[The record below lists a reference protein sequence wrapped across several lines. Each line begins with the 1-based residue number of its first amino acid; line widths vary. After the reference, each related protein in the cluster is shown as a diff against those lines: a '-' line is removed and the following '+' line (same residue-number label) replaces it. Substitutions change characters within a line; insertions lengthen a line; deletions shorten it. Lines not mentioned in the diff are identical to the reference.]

1 MTFEFPLQP
10 SVIRNAC
17 IAFTDWFVITKSY
30 LRKEPENEDM
40 RPFVEKIGGKWWQD
54 TMGNIYALPE
64 LVKEIAGHFKRSL
77 VTIGEP
83 IMKVEDLLKRDK
95 LFEKALKKHGRK
107 FAKRE
112 EKKIPCFRCL
122 RFRLQEVKSITASGK
137 HFDQKGG
144 ANCYRERFQAI
155 G

>member
-17 IAFTDWFVITKSY
+17 IAFTDWFVITKCY

-64 LVKEIAGHFKRSL
+64 LVKEIAGHFKRSP

-83 IMKVEDLLKRDK
+83 IMKVEYLLKREK
-95 LFEKALKKHGRK
+95 SFEKAIKGVEENLLKGRK
-107 FAKRE
+107 RK
-112 EKKIPCFRCL
+112 
-122 RFRLQEVKSITASGK
+122 
-137 HFDQKGG
+137 
-144 ANCYRERFQAI
+144 YRVSVA
-155 G
+155 